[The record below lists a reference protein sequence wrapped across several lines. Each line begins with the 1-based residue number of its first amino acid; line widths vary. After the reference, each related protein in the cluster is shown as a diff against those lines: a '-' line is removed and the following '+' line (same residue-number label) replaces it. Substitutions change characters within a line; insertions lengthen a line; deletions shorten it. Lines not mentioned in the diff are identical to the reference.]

1 MPALIAEG
9 GFQEFTLKG
18 GEWAVLLLSVL
29 AALIAI
35 AVGLFLAKGILK
47 PRPKKRSTTK
57 RAFLM
62 PRSCVFAWAVVARWI
77 W

>member
-18 GEWAVLLLSVL
+18 GEWAVLLLSAA

-35 AVGLFLAKGILK
+35 AVGLIDAF
-47 PRPKKRSTTK
+47 RFSYFKKKSK
-57 RAFLM
+57 SL
-62 PRSCVFAWAVVARWI
+62 
-77 W
+77 